1 MFLLGRFVEDEL
13 IDVRFNVILY
23 VIFIMIVFDDVFKV
37 DINKILFIFFSMNN
51 WGNGKIWKILLFD
64 I

>member
-37 DINKILFIFFSMNN
+37 DIDKILFIFFSLNN
-51 WGNGKIWKILLFD
+51 
-64 I
+64 